1 MKRSKISLLFDN
13 THFLFIS
20 IILLILCLRYWYFIF
35 VFIIFNI
42 FLFKKTSLFY
52 LNLILSIVIVVSSSR
67 YFIKFDKEVFSGV
80 VIECSCKSAVI
91 NTDGMKVLIYHKN
104 ELSLGDYGEFKI
116 KKIDYDTE
124 LFNYSDYLA
133 NKDIKAYYELIS
145 FNFINNY
152 FVIGKIQEFFCNV
165 VDNNPSLYKNY
176 IKMLVFAQKEDD
188 SILEVTNN
196 LGISHLM
203 AVSGM
208 HVALLI
214 LFLEFILKKIFY
226 YEKPVDIIVILFLIF
241 YLFVTN
247 FELTVLRAVLMVLFK
262 KLFQYKKLYFTQLDT
277 LSICGILLLII
288 NPRVLFLLSFELSF
302 LVSFIIVIFTKN
314 FKIENKII
322 QTYITSFIAF
332 LVTLPFIIN
341 TNYEV
346 NLLSILVGP
355 LYVLYFELLLYPAT
369 LIMMFVP
376 NIHILFDYI
385 FIFFESSL
393 NALDSIKNLI
403 LIFGKLDLFSF
414 ILYEIILYFLL
425 VSFEVKRGRILL
437 SLLMAIFLIFVY
449 NKAFFNPFYTL
460 KMYDVGQGDSLLLT
474 LPYNSGN
481 ILFDCYNNIDIHLK
495 RDGIKDIDIIFLS
508 HGHDDHINAFE
519 EIVSSYNVS
528 KIYSSYYDNTT
539 LLNDLKDRYEIKLLK
554 SDQRVIYKD
563 FVCEVLGP
571 IKMYTN
577 ENDNSL
583 VLKVMIDD
591 LSILFTGDIEKM
603 AEKDLVDKYGDKLKS
618 DILKAPHHG
627 SSTSSSK
634 EFLDCVDPEFIL
646 ISVGRNNKYN
656 FPNNKYLLTLNNIY
670 RTDLENSITIYKRKK
685 LFYIK

>member
-1 MKRSKISLLFDN
+1 
-13 THFLFIS
+13 
-20 IILLILCLRYWYFIF
+20 
-35 VFIIFNI
+35 
-42 FLFKKTSLFY
+42 
-52 LNLILSIVIVVSSSR
+52 
-67 YFIKFDKEVFSGV
+67 
-80 VIECSCKSAVI
+80 
-91 NTDGMKVLIYHKN
+91 
-104 ELSLGDYGEFKI
+104 
-116 KKIDYDTE
+116 
-124 LFNYSDYLA
+124 
-133 NKDIKAYYELIS
+133 
-145 FNFINNY
+145 
-152 FVIGKIQEFFCNV
+152 
-165 VDNNPSLYKNY
+165 
-176 IKMLVFAQKEDD
+176 
-188 SILEVTNN
+188 
-196 LGISHLM
+196 
-203 AVSGM
+203 
-208 HVALLI
+208 
-214 LFLEFILKKIFY
+214 
-226 YEKPVDIIVILFLIF
+226 
-241 YLFVTN
+241 
-247 FELTVLRAVLMVLFK
+247 MVLFK

-277 LSICGILLLII
+277 LSLCGILMLIF
-288 NPRVLFLLSFELSF
+288 NPRLLFSLSFELSF

-341 TNYEV
+341 INYEV

-369 LIMMFVP
+369 LIMMFIP
-376 NIHILFDYI
+376 NIHLLFDYI

-403 LIFGKLDLFSF
+403 LIFGKLDLVSF

-437 SLLMAIFLIFVY
+437 SLLMSIFLIFVY

-474 LPYNSGN
+474 LPNGRGN

-495 RDGIKDIDIIFLS
+495 KDGIKDIDIIFLS

-539 LLNDLKDRYEIKLLK
+539 LLNDLKDRYKISLLK
-554 SDQRVIYKD
+554 SEQKVIYKD

-571 IKMYTN
+571 IKMYSN

-591 LSILFTGDIEKM
+591 LTILFTGDIEKT
-603 AEKDLVDKYGDKLKS
+603 AERDLVDKYGDKLKS
-618 DILKAPHHG
+618 DILKTPHHG

-634 EFLDCVDPEFIL
+634 EFLGYVDPKFIL

-656 FPNNKYLLTLNNIY
+656 FPNNKYLLSLSNIY
-670 RTDLENSITIYKRKK
+670 RTDLDNSIIIYKRKK